1 MNSETLDDLH
11 LIAIGASAG
20 GVHTLSDLISYLP
33 NDLPAAVLVV
43 LHLAPHGRSVLPA
56 ILSRAG
62 VLEAIHPQDGELL
75 KAGRIYVA
83 PPDHHMAVQD
93 GRLRLSR
100 SATENGHRPAIDV
113 TFRTAALAYGTRCVG
128 VVLTGN
134 LDDGT
139 AGLAAIKGCGGIAVV
154 QDPREALYPSM
165 PESAI
170 AEVAVD
176 YVLPVADMAL
186 VLQDLVRREP
196 LDFVGDCGEK
206 DGETTLLVGDWEG
219 GAEVGQPTGLTC
231 PECGGSLFETPGQ
244 GPDHFRCRTGH
255 AYSPKSLL
263 AKQTEAL
270 EGTLWAAMRALE
282 ESAALARRLE
292 HRSRKFGNAHAQ
304 TRYERRALRAE
315 AHAEQLRQVLASRD
329 EEADPEASQA
339 EPSRSEE
346 AERFAS
352 PATAERA
359 SGG

>member
-1 MNSETLDDLH
+1 MNEQISENLH

-20 GVHTLSDLISYLP
+20 GVHTISELVGQFP
-33 NDLPAAVLVV
+33 VDLPAAVLVV
-43 LHLAPHGRSVLPA
+43 LHLAPQGRSVLPA

-62 VLEAIHPQDGELL
+62 ALPAIHPRNGELL

-83 PPDHHMAVQD
+83 PPDHHLAVED

-113 TFRTAALAYGTRCVG
+113 TFRTAALAYGPRCVG

-154 QDPREALYPSM
+154 QDPRDALYSSM

-170 AEVAVD
+170 AAVD
-176 YVLPVADMAL
+176 VDHVVPLHLMAPL
-186 VLQDLVRREP
+186 LSELVRRQPPTGASE
-196 LDFVGDCGEK
+196 CGE
-206 DGETTLLVGDWEG
+206 EETATTLLVADWGG

-231 PECGGSLFETPGQ
+231 PECGGSLFESPGQ

-255 AYSPKSLL
+255 AYSPQSLL
-263 AKQTEAL
+263 AKQSETLEA
-270 EGTLWAAMRALE
+270 TLWASMRALE

-292 HRSRKFGNAHAQ
+292 QRARRSGSDFRS
-304 TRYERRALRAE
+304 TRYEERARRAE
-315 AHAEQLRQVLASRD
+315 SHAEQLRRILASR
-329 EEADPEASQA
+329 EEGAGDPQDAQSLA
-339 EPSRSEE
+339 PAAE
-346 AERFAS
+346 AEDLS
-352 PATAERA
+352 
-359 SGG
+359 